1 MNTRMRVT
9 VGSTDRAV
17 GAMDTSAAL
26 AAQALS
32 ARRGL
37 LAFSALPD
45 APVMPVN
52 RRGRRPLR
60 RAWRQ

>member
-1 MNTRMRVT
+1 
-9 VGSTDRAV
+9 
-17 GAMDTSAAL
+17 MDTSAAL